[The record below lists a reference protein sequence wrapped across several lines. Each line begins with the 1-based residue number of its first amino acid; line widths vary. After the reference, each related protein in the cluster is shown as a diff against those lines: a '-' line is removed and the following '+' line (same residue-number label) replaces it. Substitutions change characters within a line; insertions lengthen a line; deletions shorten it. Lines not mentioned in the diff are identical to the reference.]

1 MHEMSIA
8 MNIIEL
14 TEEEVTKAGAEKVES
29 VELEVGE
36 LSGIVIEALEFAL
49 DEAVKDT
56 LLENAKVTITLKNA
70 KAKCIKCNK
79 EFRTNDFFTPCPGCN
94 SIESEIIQ
102 GKELKIKSLVV
113 V

>member
-8 MNIIEL
+8 INIIDL
-14 TEEEVTKAGAEKVES
+14 TEEEVNKAGAKKVES
-29 VELEVGE
+29 IELEVGE

-49 DEAVKDT
+49 EEAVKET
-56 LLENAKVTITLKNA
+56 ILEDANIIITHKNA
-70 KAKCIKCNK
+70 KAKCVKCQK
-79 EFRTNDFFTPCPGCN
+79 EFQTDDLFTACPYCN
-94 SIESEIIQ
+94 AFESEIIQ